1 MRGIQGGQRKQL
13 RNLLVDLGKV
23 LWEGAVWK
31 CKGLQDVS
39 SDKDVKKWL
48 NKARLLLH
56 TDKMSG
62 QPERVRLRAELI
74 LVEIDKALKGI
85 M

>member
-1 MRGIQGGQRKQL
+1 M
-13 RNLLVDLGKV
+13 NKV
-23 LWEGAVWK
+23 LWEGAEWK
-31 CKGLQDVS
+31 CKTLADVS

-56 TDKMSG
+56 TDKMAG
-62 QPERVRLRAELI
+62 KPEKTRLRAELI
-74 LVEIDKALKGI
+74 LIELDKALKGV